1 MANLTENDVK
11 QLLAGFTD
19 PWSESD
25 PVSLGWVR
33 GIGID
38 GDRVSVDL
46 RAGYPLDGVRES
58 LASGIARALEADA
71 RIA

>member
-25 PVSLGWVR
+25 PVTLGWVR

-38 GDRVSVDL
+38 GS
-46 RAGYPLDGVRES
+46 
-58 LASGIARALEADA
+58 
-71 RIA
+71 